1 MENKP
6 QLAEEIKLRIHSFL
20 KQFDELGKRLPAK
33 ISPSTEKWSPPTDP
47 YVKVNFGAAF
57 KENRRQSRSGFVI
70 RDMDGQVV
78 GSGMPL
84 QFALNMGF
92 IMVEVEGD
100 FRVVISR
107 IIQGKDDKSQ
117 MSAYI
122 SDVRSLAK
130 YFRHASR
137 DCSRLAHEI
146 AQVGFRMDESTY
158 WVEEVPCV
166 AAAAVT
172 TDRWWVDPPD

>member
-6 QLAEEIKLRIHSFL
+6 QLAQEIKLRIHSFL
-20 KQFDELGKRLPAK
+20 KEFDELGKRLHAK
-33 ISPSTEKWSPPTDP
+33 LSPFTGKWSPPTDP
-47 YVKVNFGAAF
+47 YVKVNVGAAF
-57 KENRRQSRSGFVI
+57 KEHRRQSRSGFVI
-70 RDMDGQVV
+70 RDMDGQ
-78 GSGMPL
+78 PL

-130 YFRHASR
+130 SFLRAIFRHASR